1 MYFPAMLYNLDNG
14 KYPASAKTTML
25 CTPTTRRYLLSDSLF
40 IDTLSGQFDNLEQYC
55 AAMPGQDLLF
65 QQLDCGPG
73 VFDLEISS
81 NESAIVQRLGVSRR
95 LQQRGALPR
104 HSVTFGLV
112 THCADSMPWS
122 GHNIRESSLLI
133 FPSGDQFE
141 SISPAGF
148 SCYTA
153 TFMAD
158 ALFQLAEQA
167 ELGLEVDKLGKTAQ
181 VIPLSERDTQQLRY
195 LLGCATGR
203 LQDPDY
209 SQPEILQHRL
219 PLRLLQLLTTKPK
232 FMRKLKATGKA
243 RSLHLARDYIE
254 AFAHED
260 VDLAKLHAISQTSP
274 RTLQRAFI
282 ERYQMSPR
290 DYLRTVRL
298 NRARVALQRS
308 DTNTSI
314 SNIALTCGF
323 NHLGK
328 FSASYRQQFGE
339 LPRQTV
345 KQSRFGA

>member
-1 MYFPAMLYNLDNG
+1 
-14 KYPASAKTTML
+14 
-25 CTPTTRRYLLSDSLF
+25 
-40 IDTLSGQFDNLEQYC
+40 
-55 AAMPGQDLLF
+55 MPGQDLLF

-81 NESAIVQRLGVSRR
+81 NESAIVQRLVISRR
-95 LQQRGALPR
+95 LQQRGALPGQA
-104 HSVTFGLV
+104 VTFGLV
-112 THCADSMPWS
+112 THCADGMAWS
-122 GHNIRESSLLI
+122 GHNIHESSLLI

-153 TFMAD
+153 TFMTD

-167 ELGLEVDKLGKTAQ
+167 ELGLEVEKLGKSAQ
-181 VIPLSERDTQQLRY
+181 VIPLSEQDTQQLRY
-195 LLGCATGR
+195 LLGSATGR

-209 SQPEILQHRL
+209 SQSETLQHRL
-219 PLRLLQLLTTKPK
+219 PLKLLQLLFPKPK
-232 FMRKLKATGKA
+232 FIRQPRATRRS
-243 RSLHLARDYIE
+243 RSLQIARDYIE

-260 VDLAKLHAISQTSP
+260 VDLARLPTISQTSP

-298 NRARVALQRS
+298 NRARVELQQTDNNS
-308 DTNTSI
+308 SI
-314 SNIALTCGF
+314 SDIALACGF

-328 FSASYRQQFGE
+328 FSASYRRHFGE
-339 LPRQTV
+339 LPRQTA
-345 KQSRFGA
+345 KQSRFAV